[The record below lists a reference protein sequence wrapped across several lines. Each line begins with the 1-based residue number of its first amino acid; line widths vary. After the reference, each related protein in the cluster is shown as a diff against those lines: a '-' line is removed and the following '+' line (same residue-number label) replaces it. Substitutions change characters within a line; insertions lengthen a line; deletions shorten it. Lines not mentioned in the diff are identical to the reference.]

1 MAREDSAMFSLYTD
15 RYQLSMLGAYLR
27 EGIAGRRAVFE
38 LSMRKLPRA
47 RRFLVVAG
55 IDRALRFLENV
66 RFTEEEIAYLRES
79 SSLKDVMT
87 DAMVEYLRAFRFRGS
102 VFGLREGEVLMGG
115 APVLRVEGTL
125 AEAQIVETFLLGVIN
140 HESKVA
146 SKAARVVLAARGRP
160 VMEFGARRLDP
171 MAAPTAARAAY
182 IAGCVG
188 TSCEEAGFRYG
199 VPVSG
204 TCAHSYMLA
213 HVDDGEE
220 GAFRAFA
227 EAFPSGTSLL
237 VDTWDTLRGT
247 LRAANAGAAVKAVR
261 VDSGDLARLGPQI
274 RSILDAAG
282 RKDVKIIGSD
292 DMDEYK
298 INALL
303 DSGAPYDTFG
313 VGTAIVL
320 SPDSPSFGAVYKLVE
335 VDDRRGV
342 RTPVAKRAPGKA
354 SYGGA
359 KGVWRAYNADGSARE
374 DFIALA
380 SESPDGTPLFTELM
394 RDGKRL
400 STATEREATKAA
412 RAYAIE
418 AMKTLPAAQRVVA
431 LEETTPAGDQY
442 SVSIS
447 DAVRKLEKLDG

>member
-1 MAREDSAMFSLYTD
+1 MFSLYTD

-66 RFTEEEIAYLRES
+66 RFTDDEIAYLRES
-79 SSLKDVMT
+79 SSLRDVMT
-87 DAMVEYLRAFRFRGS
+87 DAMVDYLRSFRFRGS

-146 SKAARVVLAARGRP
+146 SKAARVVMAARGRP

-171 MAAPTAARAAY
+171 LAAPTAARAAY
-182 IAGCVG
+182 IAGCIG

-213 HVDDGEE
+213 HVDDGED

-227 EAFPSGTSLL
+227 ESFPSGTSLL

-247 LRAANAGAAVKAVR
+247 LRAAKAGAPVKAVR

-303 DSGAPYDTFG
+303 DAGAPYDTFG

-342 RTPVAKRAPGKA
+342 PTPVAKRAPGKA
-354 SYGGA
+354 SYGGK
-359 KGVWRAYNADGSARE
+359 KGLWRKSKDGVALE
-374 DFIALA
+374 DTIAIA
-380 SESPDGTPLFTELM
+380 TESPEGVSLYVEHM

-400 STATEREATKAA
+400 STQSERDATKSA
-412 RAYAIE
+412 REYALSAIQ
-418 AMKTLPAAQRVVA
+418 TLPAAQKVVA
-431 LEETTPAGDQY
+431 LEEATPVADQY
-442 SVSIS
+442 TVSIS

>member
-1 MAREDSAMFSLYTD
+1 MFSLYTD

-27 EGIAGRRAVFE
+27 EGIASRRAVFE

-55 IDRALRFLENV
+55 IDRALRYLEGV

-79 SSLKDVMT
+79 SGLRDVMT
-87 DAMVEYLRAFRFRGS
+87 DAMVDYLRGFRFRGN
-102 VFGLREGEVLMGG
+102 VWGLREGEVLMGG
-115 APVLRVEGTL
+115 APILRVEGTL

-146 SKAARVVLAARGRP
+146 SKAARVVLAAKGRP

-182 IAGCVG
+182 IAGCIG

-213 HVDDGEE
+213 HVDDGED

-227 EAFPSGTSLL
+227 EAFPGGTSLL

-247 LRAANAGAAVKAVR
+247 LRAANAGPAVKAVR
-261 VDSGDLARLGPQI
+261 VDSGDLARLGPQV

-303 DSGAPYDTFG
+303 AAGAPYDTFG

-320 SPDSPSFGAVYKLVE
+320 SPDAPSFGAVYKLVE

-342 RTPVAKRAPGKA
+342 PMPVAKRAPGKA
-354 SYGGA
+354 SYGGK
-359 KGVWRAYNADGSARE
+359 KGVWRAHRDGVAVG
-374 DFIALA
+374 DTVALV
-380 SESPDGTPLFTELM
+380 SENPEGTSLYTEHM
-394 RDGKRL
+394 RDGKRV
-400 STATEREATKAA
+400 STATEREATKSA
-412 RAYAIE
+412 REYCLE
-418 AMKTLPAAQRVVA
+418 ALKTLPEAQRVIA
-431 LEETTPAGDQY
+431 LEEATPASEQY
-442 SVSIS
+442 TVSIS

>member
-1 MAREDSAMFSLYTD
+1 MFSLYTD

-27 EGIAGRRAVFE
+27 EGIASRRAVFE
-38 LSMRKLPRA
+38 LSMRKLPKA

-55 IDRALRFLENV
+55 IDRALRYLEGV
-66 RFTEEEIAYLRES
+66 RFTEDEVSYLRES
-79 SSLKDVMT
+79 ASLRDVMT
-87 DAMVEYLRAFRFRGS
+87 DEMIEYLRSFRFRGR

-115 APVLRVEGTL
+115 GPILRVEGTL
-125 AEAQIVETFLLGVIN
+125 AECQIVETFLLGVIN

-171 MAAPTAARAAY
+171 LSAPSAARAAY
-182 IAGCVG
+182 IAGCIG

-213 HVDDGEE
+213 HVDDGED

-237 VDTWDTLRGT
+237 VDTWDTIRGT
-247 LRAANAGAAVKAVR
+247 LRAAKAGSAVKAVR

-282 RKDVKIIGSD
+282 RSDVKIIGSD

-303 DSGAPYDTFG
+303 DAGAPYDTFG

-342 RTPVAKRAPGKA
+342 AMPVAKRAPGKA

-359 KGVWRAYNADGSARE
+359 KAMWRKMTKDKDGNAVAGE
-374 DFIALA
+374 DFVALA
-380 SESPDGTPLFTELM
+380 SEKPDGVALYVEHM

-400 STATEREATKAA
+400 STANEKEATREARSYA
-412 RAYAIE
+412 REQLA
-418 AMKTLPAAQRVVA
+418 TLPAAQRVVA
-431 LEETTPAGDQY
+431 LEETTPASEQY
-442 SVSIS
+442 RVTIS
-447 DAVRKLEKLDG
+447 DAVRRLEKLDG

>member
-1 MAREDSAMFSLYTD
+1 MFALYTD

-38 LSMRKLPRA
+38 LSMRRLPRA

-55 IDRALRFLENV
+55 IDRALRYLENL
-66 RFTEEEIAYLRES
+66 RFTEEEIAYLRECP
-79 SSLKDVMT
+79 SLKDVMT

-146 SKAARVVLAARGRP
+146 SKAARVVLAAQGRP
-160 VMEFGARRLDP
+160 VLEFGARRLDP
-171 MAAPTAARAAY
+171 WAAPTAARAAY
-182 IAGCVG
+182 IAGCIG

-213 HVDDGEE
+213 HVDEGEE

-247 LRAANAGAAVKAVR
+247 LRAAKAGASVKAVR

-282 RKDVKIIGSD
+282 RQDVKIIASD

-298 INALL
+298 IQALL
-303 DSGAPYDTFG
+303 DAGAPYDTFG

-342 RTPVAKRAPGKA
+342 PTPVAKRAPGKA

-359 KGVWRAYNADGSARE
+359 KALWRKYDADGVARE
-374 DFIALA
+374 DIIALA
-380 SESPDGTPLFTELM
+380 SESPGGTPLFTELM
-394 RDGKRL
+394 RNGIRV
-400 STATEREATKAA
+400 SPMSEREATSAA
-412 RAYAIE
+412 RNHAIA
-418 AMKTLPAAQRVVA
+418 AMKTLPAAQRVIA
-431 LEETTPAGDQY
+431 LEETTPVAEQY
-442 SVSIS
+442 PVSIS
-447 DAVRKLEKLDG
+447 EAVRKLEMLDG

>member
-1 MAREDSAMFSLYTD
+1 MFSLYTD

-27 EGIAGRRAVFE
+27 EGIASRRAVFE

-55 IDRALRFLENV
+55 IDRALRYLEGV

-79 SSLKDVMT
+79 SGLRDVMT
-87 DAMVEYLRAFRFRGS
+87 DAMVDYLRNFRFRGN
-102 VFGLREGEVLMGG
+102 VYGLREGEVLMGG
-115 APVLRVEGTL
+115 APILRVEGTL

-146 SKAARVVLAARGRP
+146 SKAARVVLAAKGRP

-171 MAAPTAARAAY
+171 QAAPTAARAAY
-182 IAGCVG
+182 IAGCIG

-213 HVDDGEE
+213 HVDDGED

-227 EAFPSGTSLL
+227 EAFPGGTSLL

-247 LRAANAGAAVKAVR
+247 LRAAKAGPAVKAVR
-261 VDSGDLARLGPQI
+261 VDSGDLARLGPQV

-303 DSGAPYDTFG
+303 AAGAPYDTFG

-320 SPDSPSFGAVYKLVE
+320 SPDAPSFGAVYKLVE

-342 RTPVAKRAPGKA
+342 PMPVAKRAPGKA
-354 SYGGA
+354 SYGGK
-359 KGVWRAYNADGSARE
+359 KGVWRAHRDGVAVG
-374 DFIALA
+374 DTVALV
-380 SESPDGTPLFTELM
+380 SETPDGTSLYVEHM
-394 RDGKRL
+394 RDGKRV
-400 STATEREATKAA
+400 SSATEREATKSA
-412 RAYAIE
+412 RDYCLE
-418 AMKTLPAAQRVVA
+418 ALKSLPEAQRVIA
-431 LEETTPAGDQY
+431 LEEATPASEQY
-442 SVSIS
+442 TVSIS

>member
-1 MAREDSAMFSLYTD
+1 MFSLYTD

-27 EGIAGRRAVFE
+27 EGIASRRAVFE

-55 IDRALRFLENV
+55 IDRALRYLEGV

-79 SSLKDVMT
+79 SGLRDVMT
-87 DAMVEYLRAFRFRGS
+87 DAMVDYLRNFRFRGN
-102 VFGLREGEVLMGG
+102 VYGLREGEVLMGG
-115 APVLRVEGTL
+115 APILRVEGTL

-146 SKAARVVLAARGRP
+146 SKAARVVLAAKGRP

-171 MAAPTAARAAY
+171 QAAPTAARAAY
-182 IAGCVG
+182 IAGCIG

-213 HVDDGEE
+213 HVDDGED

-227 EAFPSGTSLL
+227 AAFPGGTSLL

-247 LRAANAGAAVKAVR
+247 LRAAKAGPAVKAVR
-261 VDSGDLARLGPQI
+261 VDSGDLARLGPQV

-303 DSGAPYDTFG
+303 AAGAPYDTFG

-320 SPDSPSFGAVYKLVE
+320 SPDAPSFGAVYKLVE

-342 RTPVAKRAPGKA
+342 PMPVAKRAPGKA
-354 SYGGA
+354 SYGGK
-359 KGVWRAYNADGSARE
+359 KGVWRAHRDGVAVG
-374 DFIALA
+374 DTVALV
-380 SESPDGTPLFTELM
+380 SETPDGTSLYVEHM
-394 RDGKRL
+394 RDGKRV
-400 STATEREATKAA
+400 SSATEREATKSA
-412 RAYAIE
+412 RDYCLE
-418 AMKTLPAAQRVVA
+418 ALKSLPEAQRVIA
-431 LEETTPAGDQY
+431 LEEATPASEQY
-442 SVSIS
+442 TVSIS

>member
-1 MAREDSAMFSLYTD
+1 MFSLYTD

-27 EGIAGRRAVFE
+27 EGIASRRAVFE

-55 IDRALRFLENV
+55 IDRALRFLEGV
-66 RFTEEEIAYLRES
+66 RFTEDEIAYLRAS
-79 SSLKDVMT
+79 PSLRDVMS
-87 DAMVEYLRAFRFRGS
+87 DEMVAYLRDFRFRGQ
-102 VFGLREGEVLMGG
+102 VYGVREGEVLMGG
-115 APVLRVEGTL
+115 APILRVEGTL

-171 MAAPTAARAAY
+171 LAAPTAARAAY

-213 HVDDGEE
+213 HVDDGES

-237 VDTWDTLRGT
+237 VDTWDTLRGAM
-247 LRAANAGAAVKAVR
+247 RAADAGPAVKAVR
-261 VDSGDLARLGPQI
+261 IDSGDLARLGPQV
-274 RSILDAAG
+274 RSILDAKG
-282 RKDVKIIGSD
+282 RSDVKLIGSD

-298 INALL
+298 ITALL
-303 DSGAPYDTFG
+303 DAGAPYDTFG

-342 RTPVAKRAPGKA
+342 ATPVAKRAPGKA

-359 KGVWRAYNADGSARE
+359 KGVWRSYANDGAARE
-374 DFIALA
+374 DVIALA
-380 SESPDGTPLFTELM
+380 TEQPAGEALFVEHM
-394 RDGKRL
+394 RDGKRT
-400 STATEREATKAA
+400 SAHDEREATRAA
-412 RAYAIE
+412 RDYAKKQLE
-418 AMKTLPAAQRVVA
+418 RLPSAQRVIA
-431 LEETTPAGDQY
+431 LEESTPASEQY
-442 SVSIS
+442 AVSIS
-447 DAVRKLEKLDG
+447 EAVRKLEKLDG

>member
-1 MAREDSAMFSLYTD
+1 MFSLYTD

-27 EGIAGRRAVFE
+27 EGIASRRAVFE

-47 RRFLVVAG
+47 RRFLLVAG
-55 IDRALRFLENV
+55 IDRALRYLENV
-66 RFTEEEIAYLRES
+66 RFTADEIAYLRES
-79 SSLKDVMT
+79 SSLRDVMT
-87 DAMVEYLRAFRFRGS
+87 DAMVAYLENFRFTGS
-102 VFGLREGEVLMGG
+102 VHGLREGETLMGG
-115 APVLRVEGTL
+115 APILRVEGTL

-146 SKAARVVLAARGRP
+146 SKAARVVLAAKGRP

-171 MAAPTAARAAY
+171 LAAPTAARAAY
-182 IAGCVG
+182 VAGCIG

-213 HVDDGEE
+213 HVDGGEE
-220 GAFRAFA
+220 GAFQSFA
-227 EAFPSGTSLL
+227 QAFPSGTSLL
-237 VDTWDTLRGT
+237 IDTWDTLRGA
-247 LRAANAGAAVKAVR
+247 LRAANAGPAVKAVR
-261 VDSGDLARLGPQI
+261 IDSGDLARLGPQV

-298 INALL
+298 ITALL
-303 DSGAPYDTFG
+303 GAGAPYDTFG

-342 RTPVAKRAPGKA
+342 AIPVAKRAPGKA

-359 KGVWRAYNADGSARE
+359 KGVWRAYADNGEAAG
-374 DFIALA
+374 DTIALT
-380 SESPDGTPLFTELM
+380 SENPEGTPLFVEHM
-394 RDGKRL
+394 RGGKRV
-400 STATEREATKAA
+400 SAASERDATKSA
-412 RAYAIE
+412 REYAQRQLS
-418 AMKTLPAAQRVVA
+418 ALPAAQKVIA
-431 LEETTPAGDQY
+431 LEEATPSSEQY
-442 SVSIS
+442 GVAIS
-447 DAVRKLEKLDG
+447 EGVRRLEKLDG

>member
-1 MAREDSAMFSLYTD
+1 MFSLYTD

-27 EGIAGRRAVFE
+27 EGIASRRAVFE

-55 IDRALRFLENV
+55 IDRALRYLEGV

-79 SSLKDVMT
+79 SSLRDVMT
-87 DAMVEYLRAFRFRGS
+87 DAMVDYLRGFRFRGN
-102 VFGLREGEVLMGG
+102 VCGLREGEVLMGG
-115 APVLRVEGTL
+115 APILRVEGTL

-146 SKAARVVLAARGRP
+146 SKAARVVLAAKGRP

-171 MAAPTAARAAY
+171 LAAPTAARAAY
-182 IAGCVG
+182 IAGCIG

-213 HVDDGEE
+213 HVDDGED

-227 EAFPSGTSLL
+227 EAFPGGTSLL

-247 LRAANAGAAVKAVR
+247 LRAAKAGPAVKAVR
-261 VDSGDLARLGPQI
+261 VDSGDLARLGPQV

-303 DSGAPYDTFG
+303 AAGAPYDTFG

-320 SPDSPSFGAVYKLVE
+320 SPDAPSFGAVYKLVE

-342 RTPVAKRAPGKA
+342 PMPVAKRAPGKA
-354 SYGGA
+354 SYGGK
-359 KGVWRAYNADGSARE
+359 KGVWRAHRDGVAVG
-374 DFIALA
+374 DTVALVSENPAGA
-380 SESPDGTPLFTELM
+380 SLYTEHM
-394 RDGKRL
+394 RDGKRV
-400 STATEREATKAA
+400 STATEREATKSA
-412 RAYAIE
+412 REYCLE
-418 AMKTLPAAQRVVA
+418 ALKTLPEAQRVIA
-431 LEETTPAGDQY
+431 LEEATPASEQY
-442 SVSIS
+442 TVSIS